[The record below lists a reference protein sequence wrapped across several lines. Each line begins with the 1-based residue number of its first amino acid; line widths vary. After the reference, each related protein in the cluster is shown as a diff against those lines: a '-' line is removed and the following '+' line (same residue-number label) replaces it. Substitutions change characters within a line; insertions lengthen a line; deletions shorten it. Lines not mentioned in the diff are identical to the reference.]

1 MLGMFKSLHT
11 NDSPLNLLDLD
22 TIAKQTSLIQ
32 RKTQGFSALSIIIA
46 LIKCLQ
52 KGDASFQHI
61 ALEMSKINTSS
72 ICRGAVFKRVNGL
85 LMHYLQAVISKI
97 LTLNYSIEE
106 NSSSAQKFQRILIE
120 DSTFV
125 PMGAIN
131 AANFPGHGNSNGVTA
146 GFKLD
151 LAFDALNNHILHQ
164 QFSPARESDKKLG
177 KQLIENIQP
186 NDLVLRDMGYF
197 SIESFSN
204 IEAQSAFWISRLP
217 SSINVLLENGKSL
230 ESKLRLRKNDYI
242 DEVVTLGLDGSFKAR
257 LVGVRADD
265 QTAETRRRSR
275 RETAQKFGNTPRNQ
289 SLIRDGWHLILT
301 NLDTSVSSKELFDF
315 YATRWRVE
323 TKFKAWKQALN
334 LKPTLKRYSNYHHL
348 ACIALAGLIHQ
359 LITTHIFSMIQSV
372 SRRTLSYEKLSEVI
386 SSYFSSL
393 TLSTLSDPITMEE
406 RYIRMDRRSRKSL
419 MDKLQLLK

>member
-1 MLGMFKSLHT
+1 
-11 NDSPLNLLDLD
+11 
-22 TIAKQTSLIQ
+22 
-32 RKTQGFSALSIIIA
+32 
-46 LIKCLQ
+46 
-52 KGDASFQHI
+52 
-61 ALEMSKINTSS
+61 
-72 ICRGAVFKRVNGL
+72 
-85 LMHYLQAVISKI
+85 
-97 LTLNYSIEE
+97 
-106 NSSSAQKFQRILIE
+106 
-120 DSTFV
+120 
-125 PMGAIN
+125 MGAIN